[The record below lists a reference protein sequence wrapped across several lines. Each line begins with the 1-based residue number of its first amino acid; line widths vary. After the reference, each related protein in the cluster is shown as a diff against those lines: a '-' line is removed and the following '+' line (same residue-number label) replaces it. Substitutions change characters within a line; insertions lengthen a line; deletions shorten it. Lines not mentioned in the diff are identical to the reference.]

1 MFLLA
6 SLCDV
11 CCTLPFE
18 ALLAI
23 SASIVLVMKRVF
35 GSRHLTSLQGVRSSS
50 QSGTKLSLDLTPASE
65 RSKASTLDL
74 GKGLHPNVI
83 VSRQPESPAYKS
95 GIDLNFLRTHDL

>member
-1 MFLLA
+1 
-6 SLCDV
+6 V
-11 CCTLPFE
+11 
-18 ALLAI
+18 
-23 SASIVLVMKRVF
+23 SIVLVMKRVF
-35 GSRHLTSLQGVRSSS
+35 GSRHLTSLQR
-50 QSGTKLSLDLTPASE
+50 GTKLSLDLTPASE